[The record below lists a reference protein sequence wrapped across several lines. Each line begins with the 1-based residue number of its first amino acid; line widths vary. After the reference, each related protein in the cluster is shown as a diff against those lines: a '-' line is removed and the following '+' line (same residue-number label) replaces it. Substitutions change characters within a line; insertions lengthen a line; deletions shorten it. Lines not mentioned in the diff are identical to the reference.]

1 MKKKRCRIMWNE
13 GATLVRF
20 TLVGIGNTLVDFGVF
35 FLLTSMGVS
44 YVLAQICSYSAGV
57 INSYIWNRTWT
68 FRVQEKASVS
78 QFFQFL
84 ILNLLSLGTTVVL
97 LQLLHSAG
105 ISLVISKGMATMA
118 GMAINFSGSRFWVF
132 SPERERGRG

>member
-132 SPERERGRG
+132 SSERERGRG

>member
-1 MKKKRCRIMWNE
+1 MWNE

-132 SPERERGRG
+132 SSERERGRG